1 MTLEEFLTARPPFQ
15 LRFWADG
22 APLGELSFAAEPFGQ
37 DLSEFFLCPVCGEV
51 WGMLEYP
58 NRHWLPQH
66 LTCRE
71 HRDERSE
78 YFIPGSL
85 LDALTTKEDLS
96 RYPAAFIRRE
106 FEVHLTNAEKELES
120 EDNHNNGF

>member
-1 MTLEEFLTARPPFQ
+1 MTLDEFLAARPLFQ
-15 LRFWADG
+15 VRFWADN
-22 APLGELSFAAEPFGQ
+22 APLGEMQFAAEPFGQ
-37 DLSEFFLCPVCGEV
+37 QLSEFFYCSICDKV

-58 NRHWLPQH
+58 NRHWIPQH

-78 YFIPGSL
+78 YFIPGSM
-85 LDALTTKEDLS
+85 LDALTNSDELS

-106 FEVHLTNAEKELES
+106 FEVHLANAEKELEL
-120 EDNHNNGF
+120 